1 MGSKVA
7 ISGFVRMVFAGNIA
21 TAGNEVRMAKYRL
34 ESFEIKMEVAK
45 NFENESDE
53 TLKTVLQYHSPKKIR
68 EALSLIK
75 SKKLNIFAE

>member
-1 MGSKVA
+1 
-7 ISGFVRMVFAGNIA
+7 
-21 TAGNEVRMAKYRL
+21 MAKYRL